1 MLKSLYISNYALIDK
16 LNINF
21 EKGFSVITGETGAGK
36 SILIG
41 ALSLLLGNRADS
53 GVLFDKDTKCIVEG
67 VFDISSLNL
76 EAFFIV
82 HELDYDDHTILR
94 REIAVNGKSR
104 AFVNDTPVKLALM
117 KELGIVL
124 VDIHSQHDTLK
135 LNNSVFQL
143 DVIDKYGTNEK
154 LLQKYT
160 LVFKDYKSSLQK
172 LENLKLKNE
181 SSRRD
186 EEYFKFQYNEL
197 ESAQLDEEEIKS
209 LIEKEK
215 LISHG
220 EEVNSVIEMS
230 KALLL
235 EEESSLVDKLSIL
248 IDSFSKLAAYHD
260 NFKDIF
266 NRLSSVNIEVKDIA
280 GEMDALIIE
289 GDFDEDSLQVIT
301 DRLNTV
307 YSLQQKHSVSTV
319 AELIVLRE
327 EFQSKL
333 KGITNLEQEIKQI
346 EESLSNKVQE
356 LGKLAMK
363 LNKQRQKSAVEFSI
377 SINKLISKLGMPD
390 SEFFVEINELEH
402 LSSKG
407 LDKLDFLFNPNKGG
421 IKQDISKIASGGEM
435 SRLMLAIKSLVT
447 NRKLLPTIVFDE
459 IDSGVSGDIAGKVG
473 NLLMQISENHQLI
486 AITHLPQIAAK
497 AKHHYF
503 VYKENKNGK
512 TTSKINLLNHDER
525 VEEIA
530 KILSD
535 ENVSSAARETARGL
549 LG

>member
-82 HELDYDDHTILR
+82 HELDYEENTILR

-104 AFVNDTPVKLALM
+104 AFVNDTPVKLAVM
-117 KELGIVL
+117 KELGIAL

-135 LNNSVFQL
+135 LNNSAFQL
-143 DVIDKYGTNEK
+143 DVIDKYGTDEK
-154 LLQKYT
+154 LLQKYIS
-160 LVFKDYKSSLQK
+160 VYNDYKADLQK
-172 LENLKLKNE
+172 LEDLKLRNE

-512 TTSKINLLNHDER
+512 TTSKISLLNHDER